1 MNENSH
7 QEKKSYKGVSQAAK
21 ILVHSS
27 FRKLWLYELLHGSD
41 IPCEALCHW
50 PAMQAFSWPSMLNQ
64 TVITNKSKSVQ
75 APEGESAQTAPQSR
89 RTLITVICN
98 ATHLTALQSGTFAST
113 LTRAWDFFFFSF
125 SKLDVQ
131 KYKECYYKIFKG
143 TWNLRLISF
152 KTTYANHF
160 LNKNNQSSEWNIIHK
175 HQSLIFKKFTLYL
188 FIFHLLMISNK
199 PISRLNWILF
209 LFKNVTS

>member
-1 MNENSH
+1 M
-7 QEKKSYKGVSQAAK
+7 
-21 ILVHSS
+21 HSS

-113 LTRAWDFFFFSF
+113 LTRARVTPPSF

-131 KYKECYYKIFKG
+131 KHKECYYKIFKG
-143 TWNLRLISF
+143 TLNLRLISF

-160 LNKNNQSSEWNIIHK
+160 LNKNNQK
-175 HQSLIFKKFTLYL
+175 Q
-188 FIFHLLMISNK
+188 
-199 PISRLNWILF
+199 
-209 LFKNVTS
+209 